1 MNTHRTTALLAA
13 VVLGL
18 TPALAACGGDE
29 GSADAGTVPD
39 SAEFNDADV
48 AFATD
53 MIPHHAQAL
62 MMVDMAA
69 GHDLSPQVTALT
81 DQIRAAQTPEIEQM
95 TDWLEDW
102 DQPVPETPRDHAN
115 AGHGAMGDLDDMG
128 SMGDM
133 PGMMSGDELED
144 LSSARGDAFEEMW
157 LEAMIAHHEGAIE
170 MAKEEVADG
179 EYADAV
185 ALAEDIASSQ
195 QQEID
200 EMEKL
205 LGE

>member
-1 MNTHRTTALLAA
+1 MSTHRTTALLAA
-13 VVLGL
+13 AVLGL
-18 TPALAACGGDE
+18 APTLAACGGDE
-29 GSADAGTVPD
+29 GSADQGTVPE

-48 AFATD
+48 DFATG

-62 MMVDMAA
+62 MMVDMAST
-69 GHDLSPQVTALT
+69 HDLSPEVTALT
-81 DQIRAAQTPEIEQM
+81 EQIRAAQTPEIEQM

-115 AGHGAMGDLDDMG
+115 AGHGMGDMGDMG

-133 PGMMSGDELED
+133 PGMMSGEELDE

-170 MAKEEVADG
+170 MADEEIADG